1 LKTRRKLHLC
11 ATFTTLTLLQCAI
24 SCSREHKARLD
35 SYRALATRG
44 PNPSQRTSDLQN
56 DESSTRPSI
65 ARLAAASLILVRE
78 DLLPCSSLPPRKLT
92 TPTGEV
98 YWLDGSWSTHAR
110 SFIVKGS
117 AQSGL
122 CRIELHPTGASNL
135 PLGGRETFVRGE
147 QIRFL
152 LAGHDGE
159 AVYPPSNRGFVKCLE
174 KQNSFEVSYEG
185 QVLGQSGVSYVMNES
200 IHLELHP
207 RVCLAR
213 VLDEAKKPTPEW
225 VFILPT
231 WDSLSPVASDREQ
244 ESESSKR

>member
-1 LKTRRKLHLC
+1 MKTRRKLHLC
-11 ATFTTLTLLQCAI
+11 ATFTTLALLQCVI

-44 PNPSQRTSDLQN
+44 PNTPQNRTDLQN
-56 DESSTRPSI
+56 DESSTRPPL
-65 ARLAAASLILVRE
+65 ARLAAASMILVRE

-98 YWLDGSWSTHAR
+98 YWLDGSWSAHAR
-110 SFIVKGS
+110 TFIVKGS

-159 AVYPPSNRGFVKCLE
+159 AVYPPSNRGYVKCLE

-200 IHLELHP
+200 VHLELHP

-231 WDSLSPVASDREQ
+231 WDSLSPAASDREQ
-244 ESESSKR
+244 ESESVQK